1 MSELKTKLN
10 KALHGID
17 LDQCESDTGYWETS
31 CGVEFGKSVL
41 VKVNNIAD
49 GYERQLEEDREK
61 ASKLRV
67 GIREAMD
74 WLDCDSIAYIILNE
88 LKEKGE

>member
-41 VKVNNIAD
+41 IKVNNIAD
-49 GYERQLEEDREK
+49 EYESQLAEAREYMEEH
-61 ASKLRV
+61 
-67 GIREAMD
+67 
-74 WLDCDSIAYIILNE
+74 DCLEDFNE
-88 LKEKGE
+88 WKNR